1 MYEMIEYAFYGALIF
16 QMSFMFILYLQNRKQ
31 YYILYTL
38 YVLGVFLVME
48 PKLIGIIH
56 AYIFLVEWTTV
67 LVYFLFLDSFLEIS
81 SHSKRF
87 EKFIK
92 YLGPSV
98 MGLMV
103 VQFIMTWIKEYF
115 GPMDTLDTVV
125 HKVDEAFF
133 YATFFAGAY
142 TLYETFRLKNTLSRY
157 ILTGTGI
164 LLFSLILNR
173 VFYDYFNVLPI
184 IFGTFFELLLFVAA
198 IGYKTN
204 LLESEKRKAQEQLMQ
219 TTLMALKD
227 QMSPHFIANCLN
239 SIKLLIQQQKEK
251 EAIEYLTEF
260 SKLHRL
266 VVEHFQEVKVSLKK
280 ELRICKSYLEME
292 RLRFKQTFNYEFDI
306 RVDDNLLTFIE
317 VPPLLF
323 QPIVENAI
331 WHGLIK
337 KEGPKHLCIKIEDQ
351 GGFLQCTIEDNG
363 IGRSKAVNGLS
374 KERGER
380 GKKSTG
386 IANTREKIKVYNEL
400 FHNHLEMKFI
410 DKQDEQGQAAGL
422 KVLFNIQYD

>member
-1 MYEMIEYAFYGALIF
+1 MYDKIEFAFYGALIF
-16 QMSFMFILYLQNRKQ
+16 QMSFMFILYLQNRKP
-31 YYILYTL
+31 YYIIYTL

-48 PKLIGIIH
+48 PKVVGIIH
-56 AYIFLVEWTTV
+56 AYIFLVEWSTV

-81 SHSKRF
+81 KQSERF
-87 EKFIK
+87 KKFIT

-98 MGLMV
+98 MGLIV
-103 VQFIMTWIKEYF
+103 VQFIMTFTKEYF
-115 GPMDTLDTVV
+115 GPMEGLDWFV
-125 HKVDEAFF
+125 HRVDEGFF
-133 YATFFAGAY
+133 YLTFIAGAY
-142 TLYETFRLKNTLSRY
+142 TLYETYMLKNTLSRY
-157 ILTGTGI
+157 ILVGTGI
-164 LLFSLILNR
+164 LLVSLILNR

-204 LLESEKRKAQEQLMQ
+204 LLEAEKRKAQEQLMQ

-280 ELRICKSYLEME
+280 ELTICESYLEME
-292 RLRFKQTFNYEFDI
+292 RLRFKQTFNYEFDVK
-306 RVDDNLLTFIE
+306 VDDNLLTFIE

-337 KEGPKHLCIKIEDQ
+337 KEGPKHLCIKIEDDN
-351 GGFLQCTIEDNG
+351 GTLRCIIEDNG
-363 IGRSKAVNGLS
+363 IGRSAPADGKAKEGLD
-374 KERGER
+374 R

-400 FHNHLEMKFI
+400 FHSQLEMKFI
-410 DKQDEQGQAAGL
+410 DKKDEEGQPAGL
-422 KVLFNIQYD
+422 KVLFNIQYE